1 MNASRSGILPRA
13 RSFDRQ
19 LILQAIELLER
30 MSELEVE
37 IATSDLD
44 RGSKMKLQIILKR
57 VKEDVL
63 KDLLMPGL
71 AITSL
76 HLVINPH
83 KLGKKV

>member
-1 MNASRSGILPRA
+1 
-13 RSFDRQ
+13 
-19 LILQAIELLER
+19 

>member
-1 MNASRSGILPRA
+1 MNASTSGILSRA
-13 RSFDRQ
+13 CSFDRR
-19 LILQAIELLER
+19 LILQAIELLGR
-30 MSELEVE
+30 VSELEVE

-44 RGSKMKLQIILKR
+44 RDSKMKLQTILKR

-63 KDLLMPGL
+63 KDLLMPEL

-83 KLGKKV
+83 KLGKTV